1 MISQTRNNLITG
13 GYVVGLLF
21 DSIGATIIS
30 TTKSQSYNPFVMV
43 FYCFILKMII
53 SLVIFSTQNGWATM
67 RRVTDE
73 FKHNSG
79 TFMLYSI
86 PAFLYFSSDVLWYVN
101 LSHFDPFTYNMLW
114 QFRIVAT
121 GIVYQMLFHRM
132 LSRIQWSSLVLLTFG
147 CIVKQLNYH
156 LPTATTTTTTT
167 AITTLPILGM
177 LDPSAYLFM
186 VIQIFCSCFAGVYTE
201 YLLKG
206 RKIDLMIQNVFMY
219 INSSLFTII
228 LLFSMAD
235 LNDIIEFPQLIFK
248 QQFKLIFV
256 LMSHTYFGLMT
267 SLYLKHL
274 NSVFRTFGTAVQ
286 ITFTAFLSW
295 FALDI
300 PIDFITILSIVIVI
314 SALVIYVKNPI
325 PDQRIAQEISQ
336 KEFVDDIKI
345 NLVKNKDP
353 EA

>member
-1 MISQTRNNLITG
+1 
-13 GYVVGLLF
+13 
-21 DSIGATIIS
+21 
-30 TTKSQSYNPFVMV
+30 
-43 FYCFILKMII
+43 
-53 SLVIFSTQNGWATM
+53 
-67 RRVTDE
+67 
-73 FKHNSG
+73 
-79 TFMLYSI
+79 
-86 PAFLYFSSDVLWYVN
+86 
-101 LSHFDPFTYNMLW
+101 MLW

-121 GIVYQMLFHRM
+121 GIVYQMLFKRM

-147 CIVKQLNYH
+147 CVVKQLNYH
-156 LPTATTTTTTT
+156 SSTTTTTTT
-167 AITTLPILGM
+167 TTTTVITTLPILGM

-186 VIQIFCSCFAGVYTE
+186 IIQIFCSCFAGVYTE
-201 YLLKG
+201 YLLKD

-228 LLFSMAD
+228 LLSSMAD

-256 LMSHTYFGLMT
+256 LMSHTYFGLIT

-295 FALDI
+295 FALNI

-325 PDQRIAQEISQ
+325 PDQRIAQETSQ
-336 KEFVDDIKI
+336 KELDDIKI
-345 NLVKNKDP
+345 NFVKNKDP